1 MMKAMSVLQ
10 QRLLALALLLVF
22 AAAAWLLV
30 VLPVIDGFADRSVVR
45 DDLLAAYARNDRMM
59 AGIPAWR
66 MEIKQQK
73 KTQAPFALEAPS
85 LEMGHEILSKRMSQT
100 VLGVGGTILSTQG
113 VRTKLPPNWIGEQSD
128 LQLSISQLAQLLTRF
143 QNEEPYVVVDFLS
156 VGVIPPSQPGGLQ
169 RLAVRIAISAPLRL
183 GSQSPQPGAVARHA

>member
-1 MMKAMSVLQ
+1 
-10 QRLLALALLLVF
+10 
-22 AAAAWLLV
+22 
-30 VLPVIDGFADRSVVR
+30 
-45 DDLLAAYARNDRMM
+45 MM

-100 VLGVGGTILSTQG
+100 VLGVGGTILSTQ
-113 VRTKLPPNWIGEQSD
+113 RMRSQLPLNWIGEQSD
-128 LQLSISQLAQLLTRF
+128 LQLSISQLVQLLTRF

-156 VGVIPPSQPGGLQ
+156 VGVIPPSQPDGLQ
-169 RLAVRIAISAPLRL
+169 SLAVRLAISAPLRVD
-183 GSQSPQPGAVARHA
+183 SQPSRPRAVASHA